1 MTTDTKSQSSPAE
14 SHRPDFLSKW
24 IEELREALEKE
35 Q

>member
-1 MTTDTKSQSSPAE
+1 VIIAGHYTKRKETAE
-14 SHRPDFLSKW
+14 RD